1 MKNKN
6 KIINLLQISI
16 GDYSVIKNLSSWSSV
31 DSVVGSKIITAL
43 NFFVGFSALIA
54 VALLVVAGY
63 NFITSMGDPDKVE
76 KAQKGATA
84 AVVGMIIVF
93 LARVIVEFILKI
105 TLG

>member
-1 MKNKN
+1 MIKKNDLTK
-6 KIINLLQISI
+6 LMQVSI
-16 GDYSVIKNLSSWSSV
+16 GQFSMIKVSGWSSV
-31 DSVVGSKIITAL
+31 DSVVGSKIIVAL